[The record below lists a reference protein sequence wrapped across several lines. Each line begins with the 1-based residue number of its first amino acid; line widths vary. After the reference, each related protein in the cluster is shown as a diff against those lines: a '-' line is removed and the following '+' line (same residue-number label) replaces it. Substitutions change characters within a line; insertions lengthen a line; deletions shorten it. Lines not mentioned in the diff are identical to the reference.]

1 MTETRNLL
9 RIGTRRSPLALWQAE
24 YVRSELMLRNP
35 KIEVQL
41 VPIETK
47 GDKILDVSLSK
58 VGGKGL
64 FVKELEVALLAG
76 EVDLCVHSAKDMPAE
91 LPAGLG
97 LVCFPPR
104 ADPRDALVL
113 GGEGGIRALPMGAK
127 VGTSSLRRQAQLLH
141 QRPDL
146 EIVPL
151 RGNIQ
156 TRMRKVEELGLH
168 CAVLACAGL
177 DRMGEEAKIAH
188 RLEVDE
194 MLPAAAQGV
203 LAVEARVQ
211 DAFVC
216 ERLSELDDAGARE
229 AAVAE
234 RAFLARLG
242 GGCQVPISAHCK
254 REGQRITLWGMVA
267 RPDGSDVVR
276 TVASMSVGAYSPA
289 EFGDALGQKILRLGA
304 QQILEDLGLGGSPA

>member
-1 MTETRNLL
+1 MNRERKTL

-24 YVRSELMLRNP
+24 YVKAAILQHDNAV
-35 KIEVQL
+35 EVEL

-47 GDKILDVSLSK
+47 GDKILDVALSK

-64 FVKELEVALLAG
+64 FVKELEVALLEG
-76 EVDLCVHSAKDMPAE
+76 QVDLCVHSAKDMPAE
-91 LPAGLG
+91 LPANLD

-104 ADPRDALVL
+104 ADSRDALVL
-113 GGEGGIRALPMGAK
+113 GGTGGVRALPLGAK

-156 TRMRKVEELGLH
+156 TRMRKVKELGLC

-177 DRMGEEAKIAH
+177 DRMGEQDKIAH
-188 RLEVDE
+188 RLEPDE
-194 MLPAAAQGV
+194 MLPAAAQGI
-203 LAVEARVQ
+203 LAIEARED
-211 DAFVC
+211 DAFVRHC
-216 ERLSELDDAGARE
+216 LSPLDDSLARRQ
-229 AAVAE
+229 ALAE

-242 GGCQVPISAHCK
+242 GGCQVPISAHCQQQGN
-254 REGQRITLWGMVA
+254 ELTLWGMVA
-267 RPDGSDVVR
+267 RPDGAEMVRVVG
-276 TVASMSVGAYSPA
+276 SMDIEQDDPRR
-289 EFGDALGQKILRLGA
+289 FGDAMGQKILKLGA
-304 QQILEDLGLGGSPA
+304 KTILAEMGL